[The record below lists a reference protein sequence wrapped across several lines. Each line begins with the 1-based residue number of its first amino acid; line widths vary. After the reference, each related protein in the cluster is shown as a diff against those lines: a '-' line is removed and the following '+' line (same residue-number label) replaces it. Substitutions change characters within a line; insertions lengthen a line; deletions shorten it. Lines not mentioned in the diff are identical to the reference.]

1 MKITISTLRVKL
13 FVRLLKYLLQVEK
26 NKLRAIYYACSSGR
40 YYFNS
45 MNKF

>member
-1 MKITISTLRVKL
+1 MKITITTLRTKL
-13 FVRLLKYLLQVEK
+13 FLKLLKYLLQVEK

-45 MNKF
+45 LNKF